1 MQGSIHCFYLLFLA
15 VGTSNHPLY
24 RATRKSSALWKR
36 SGVGWVGDVWE
47 KEEARGAPKRAFFI
61 GALLPIFWVFSCA
74 YRLFIKREMRTMSKN
89 IPCFPT
95 KAGKRGK
102 GLKLLWLSPSPD
114 ATTDILSSEIPLPHF
129 FIRSEISFP
138 KKAMSSDRI
147 RISTVYPFFS
157 GLYIRSCGKSHRVS
171 QNDISRRVC
180 FSSSLT
186 NFLFFYFIAKLDVKG
201 QQLLPSF
208 FFIRSAVD
216 KLISRFLARMRRP

>member
-1 MQGSIHCFYLLFLA
+1 MFGRE
-15 VGTSNHPLY
+15 G
-24 RATRKSSALWKR
+24 R
-36 SGVGWVGDVWE
+36 SKGCAQE
-47 KEEARGAPKRAFFI
+47 SFFI

-74 YRLFIKREMRTMSKN
+74 YRLFIKREMSKN

-171 QNDISRRVC
+171 QNDNSRRVC

-216 KLISRFLARMRRP
+216 KLISRFLAKMRRP